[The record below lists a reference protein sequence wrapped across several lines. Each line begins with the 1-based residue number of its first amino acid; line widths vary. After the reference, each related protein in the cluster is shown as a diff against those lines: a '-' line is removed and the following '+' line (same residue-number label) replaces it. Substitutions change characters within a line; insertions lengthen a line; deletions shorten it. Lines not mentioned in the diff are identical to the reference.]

1 VVLVL
6 LQFFRVHQIGENV
19 LKKQKRSIRR
29 LMSRFLE
36 SSPDKG
42 DTKVKC
48 LKESGDNNI

>member
-1 VVLVL
+1 
-6 LQFFRVHQIGENV
+6 VHQIGENV
-19 LKKQKRSIRR
+19 LKKQKRAIRR

-48 LKESGDNNI
+48 LRKSGVNKI